1 MRTTLSIDD
10 DLLGEAKAL
19 ASRHH
24 TSVSKVISSLAR
36 KGLNSVEPSET
47 RNGVPLLPLQ
57 VDAAPV
63 TPEFVAQLNEPAG
76 ARTKR
81 TGLMT
86 GQISVPEDF
95 DLMGTVDVEQL
106 FDRSP

>member
-10 DLLGEAKAL
+10 DVLGEAKAL
-19 ASRHH
+19 ARRHH
-24 TSVSKVISSLAR
+24 TSVGEVISWLAR

-63 TPEFVAQLNEPAG
+63 TPELMALLNAPAG

-81 TGLMT
+81 SGFMT

-95 DLMGTVDVEQL
+95 DLMGTVDVDQL